1 MAEEVVIV
9 ETPGGDPV
17 NNVEPGDPDGP
28 EVGIWEV
35 IVIAR
40 DGQLGKDRID
50 GNLIPPAGMAE
61 VRQRERARISENR
74 HFFAFLRAR

>member
-1 MAEEVVIV
+1 MELSHAGRAVMAEEVVIV

-35 IVIAR
+35 IVIAAT
-40 DGQLGKDRID
+40 DNSKKI
-50 GNLIPPAGMAE
+50 A
-61 VRQRERARISENR
+61 
-74 HFFAFLRAR
+74 